1 MKAWEIL
8 IIDGQG
14 GKIGSQVISMIRDR
28 LPEYSISITAVGTNS
43 IATAAMLKAGADF
56 AATGEN
62 PVAVASRSAD
72 VIIGPL
78 GIVIADALIGE
89 VTAEMAVS
97 VGRSPAAKI
106 LIPVNKCGNLVAGVE
121 GLNTTELLADV
132 IVKLK
137 GLFA

>member
-1 MKAWEIL
+1 
-8 IIDGQG
+8 
-14 GKIGSQVISMIRDR
+14 MIRDR

-89 VTAEMAVS
+89 VTADMAVS
-97 VGRSPAAKI
+97 VGRSPAVKI

-121 GLNTTELLADV
+121 SLNTTELLADV

-137 GLFA
+137 NLFA

>member
-14 GKIGSQVISMIRDR
+14 GKIGSQVNSMIRDR

-89 VTAEMAVS
+89 VTADMAVS
-97 VGRSPAAKI
+97 VGRSPAVKI

-121 GLNTTELLADV
+121 SPNTTELLAVV

-137 GLFA
+137 NLFA

>member
-1 MKAWEIL
+1 
-8 IIDGQG
+8 
-14 GKIGSQVISMIRDR
+14 MIRDR

-121 GLNTTELLADV
+121 GLNTTKLLADV